1 MAQVQEKSH
10 LQFYLLPMNL
20 LSVIVW
26 DGYWRA
32 QELAMGYGHWS
43 TYYEVCISSEML
55 LKQKN

>member
-26 DGYWRA
+26 DGFWRA
-32 QELAMGYGHWS
+32 QELIVAMGYVH
-43 TYYEVCISSEML
+43 
-55 LKQKN
+55 